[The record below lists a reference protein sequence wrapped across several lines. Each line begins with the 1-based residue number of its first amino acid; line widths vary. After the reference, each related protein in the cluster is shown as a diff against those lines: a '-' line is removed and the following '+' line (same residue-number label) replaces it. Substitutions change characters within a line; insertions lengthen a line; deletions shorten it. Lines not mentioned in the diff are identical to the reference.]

1 MLESDLIAR
10 EMSKDLKELYIYTFL
25 AEQLGLQLPPGPAR
39 STVHLGPREAARL
52 VVVYNI
58 GDQSDFGSLYAKASV
73 QTFFSENVNMHLK
86 TTVNLAAHLLTDKGN
101 IELVYTTLLSNIL
114 HVPENLRNRPN

>member
-10 EMSKDLKELYIYTFL
+10 AFNSELRELYIYTFL
-25 AEQLGLQLPPGPAR
+25 AEQLDLQIPPGPAG
-39 STVHLGPREAARL
+39 STVTLGPEEAARL
-52 VVVYNI
+52 VVTYNI
-58 GDQSDFGSLYAKASV
+58 GKESDFTKLYTQATV
-73 QTFFSENVNMHLK
+73 QTYFNEDVNIHLK

-101 IELVYTTLLSNIL
+101 IEMMYTTLLSNIL